1 MKNFKGI
8 YPALLTP
15 FNKDGNVNV
24 KELEKLVEMN
34 IKKGVAGFYV
44 NGSTA
49 EAFLLSEDER
59 RLVYEVVKK
68 VCPDNIVLI
77 AHIGDISTEK
87 ALGYGKFTQELGYD
101 AVSSVAPFYYKFS
114 TADIKRYYT
123 DIANNIELPLILYNF
138 PAFSGVELSF
148 DDISELLEHKNII
161 GVKHT
166 SSDYFKLQMMKAKYP
181 DKYFFNGYD
190 EMCACGLISG
200 ADGAIGSTFNFMA
213 EKFISMQQL
222 FDAGN
227 ILEVQKIQNDVNII
241 VTALCKV
248 GVMQG
253 EKAMLNLMGFD
264 FGVCRE
270 PFGKLNEEQI
280 EHLRDVVIPLL

>member
-15 FNKDGNVNV
+15 FNKDGKVNV
-24 KELEKLVEMN
+24 EELKKLIEMN
-34 IKKGVAGFYV
+34 VKKGVAGFYV

-49 EAFLLSEDER
+49 EAFLLTEEER
-59 RLVYEVVKK
+59 MLVYKTVKEN
-68 VCPDNIVLI
+68 CPDNIVLI

-87 ALGYGKFTQELGYD
+87 ALKYGRYAEELGYD
-101 AVSSVAPFYYKFS
+101 AVSSIAPFYYKFS
-114 TADIKRYYT
+114 VKEIKKYYS
-123 DIANNIELPLILYNF
+123 DIANEIKLPLILYNF

-148 DDISELLEHKNII
+148 DDISELLQHENIV

-166 SSDYFKLQMMKAKYP
+166 SSDYFKLQMMKAKFP

-213 EKFISMQQL
+213 EKFVQMQKE
-222 FDAGN
+222 FDDGN
-227 ILEVQKIQNDVNII
+227 IAKVQEIQNKANII
-241 VTALCKV
+241 ISALCKV

-253 EKAMLNLMGFD
+253 EKAMLDLMGFD

-270 PFGKLNEEQI
+270 PFGKLDEGQIKYLEET
-280 EHLRDVVIPLL
+280 VMPLL

>member
-15 FNKDGNVNV
+15 FDKDGNVNV
-24 KELEKLVEMN
+24 AELEKLIKMN
-34 IKKGVAGFYV
+34 IEKGVAGFYV
-44 NGSTA
+44 CGSTA
-49 EAFLLSEDER
+49 EAFLLSEEER
-59 RLVYEVVKK
+59 MLVYKVVKNA
-68 VCPDNIVLI
+68 CPDNIVLI

-87 ALGYGKFTQELGYD
+87 ALKFGKYAEELGYD
-101 AVSSVAPFYYKFS
+101 AVSSIAPFYYKFS
-114 TADIKRYYT
+114 VAEIKKYYT
-123 DIANNIELPLILYNF
+123 TIADTINLPLILYNF

-148 DDISELLEHKNII
+148 DDISELLKHENII

-166 SSDYFKLQMMKAKYP
+166 SSDYFKLQMMKSAFP

-213 EKFISMQQL
+213 EKFVAMKKE
-222 FDAGN
+222 FDNGN
-227 ILEVQKIQNDVNII
+227 IAKVQKIQNDANII
-241 VTALCKV
+241 ISALCKV

-253 EKAMLNLMGFD
+253 EKAMLDLMGFD
-264 FGVCRE
+264 FGICRE
-270 PFGKLNEEQI
+270 PFGQLDENQI
-280 EHLRDVVIPLL
+280 KYLKETIMPLL